1 MLRKILFVI
10 LFSGLLF
17 INPKSDASTFKV
29 DTNHSTVGFN
39 VPMLGGLSQVTGKFS
54 SFNVEIVYDEKDV
67 TKSSVTATIKAESI
81 DTGIEGR
88 DKHLRTADF
97 FEVEKYPEITF
108 TSKRV
113 EKKGKNLS
121 VVGDFSMHGVTKEIT
136 IPFMVAGKH
145 KKEGSDSVTYGFSGT
160 LKIDRRDYGINY
172 QHKTVP
178 NWVGYDVEI
187 NLFILTR

>member
-1 MLRKILFVI
+1 MLRKILFVV
-10 LFSGLLF
+10 LFAGLLF
-17 INPKSDASTFKV
+17 VNPKSDASSFKV

-39 VPMLGGLSQVTGKFS
+39 VPMLGGLSKVTGKFS
-54 SFNVEIVYDEKDV
+54 SFNVDIVYDEKDV

-108 TSKRV
+108 VSKKV

-121 VVGDFSMHGVTKEIT
+121 VTGDFSMHGVTKEIT
-136 IPFMVAGKH
+136 IPFIVVGKH
-145 KKEGSDSVTYGFSGT
+145 KKEGSDAETYGFSGN

-178 NWVGYDVEI
+178 NWVGYEVEI